1 MKLYIA
7 YGTEADQVIA
17 LRLQALAAVNGLSAY
32 VPPVFTRRVR
42 TINLEPESDAKLL
55 ESDVILGVVTTSISD
70 TLRQE
75 LETARELSKEAIII
89 ADPSSASP
97 LQGYFPGRVV
107 VIDPANPAAAE
118 EEIVKL
124 LKRTEIEQKAKTA
137 LIALGTLALGL
148 MLFAPQ
154 E

>member
-1 MKLYIA
+1 MKLYIT

-32 VPPVFTRRVR
+32 VPPVYTRRAHA
-42 TINLEPESDAKLL
+42 INLEPESHAKLL
-55 ESDVILGVVTTSISD
+55 DSDVVLGVVTTSISD
-70 TLRQE
+70 TLRRE
-75 LETARELSKEAIII
+75 LEAARELLKQAMLI
-89 ADPSSASP
+89 ADPSSASV
-97 LQGYFPGRVV
+97 LQDYFPGRVA
-107 VIDPANPAAAE
+107 VIDQANPAAAE

-124 LKRTEIEQKAKTA
+124 LKRAEIEQTAKRA

-148 MLFAPQ
+148 MLFAAH

>member
-1 MKLYIA
+1 MKLYIT

-17 LRLQALAAVNGLSAY
+17 LRLQALAAVNGLSAH
-32 VPPVFTRRVR
+32 VPPAYTRRVHA
-42 TINLEPESDAKLL
+42 INLEPESHAKLL
-55 ESDVILGVVTTSISD
+55 DSNVILVVVTTSISD
-70 TLRQE
+70 TLRRE
-75 LETARELSKEAIII
+75 LEAARELLKEAIII
-89 ADPSSASP
+89 ADPPSASV
-97 LQGYFPGRVV
+97 LQEYFPGRVV

-118 EEIVKL
+118 EEIVSL
-124 LKRTEIEQKAKTA
+124 LKRTEIEQTAKTA